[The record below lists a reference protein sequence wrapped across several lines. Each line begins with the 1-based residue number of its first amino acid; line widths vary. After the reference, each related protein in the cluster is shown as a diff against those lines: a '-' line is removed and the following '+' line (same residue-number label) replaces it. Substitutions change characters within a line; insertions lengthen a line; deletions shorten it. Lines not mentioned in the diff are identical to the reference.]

1 MSATSITEEN
11 TPEKIVDNLN
21 SEAKTSEEAIDLNKL
36 ASLKAKSQAKQ
47 QESKMAAK
55 IVAPKERSLQLGV
68 LGSGQAGCIDGKT
81 NIYLSNYGIISIED
95 LFYKQLSSSKI
106 ENVLVQNNN
115 DICVKLDEEIYTVSI
130 DPETGELKKAKVL
143 AVWKNKKT
151 GKNKIKMDNGAS
163 LTCSKTHPSLV
174 FRPSSRRKAFFT
186 SLNANNP
193 LSAGD
198 NLLDTRL
205 TSLDLISEKTFVREI
220 EITSKLAWL
229 IGVFAGD
236 GNSKL
241 NGNII
246 SFYSSDNYLTEK
258 IIEYCNLLPHTSI
271 SVNDKKGCQQV
282 EVFGLQFRLFFDSV
296 FNMGNNSTNNGMGNK
311 TYTIDIPSC
320 ISAGSS
326 EIRTAFLAG
335 LIDSD
340 GTISKDWCEAS
351 VFTTSAKLANKLGCL
366 ISSIGGRSSI
376 NIHKSKR
383 ENEKTGYK
391 VKISGAINFGPN
403 YELLL
408 DNIHSSM
415 KKERLKN
422 HLNNKQK
429 SFTTSSINIKY
440 KDISSWLTKESNLP
454 NCNKFYEKTKINLK
468 NWMRGSRNISVP
480 VFLNMLS
487 NVEKTDQLDYLKV
500 ISPRL
505 TNIKEVS
512 SEKDDDY
519 NFFDLSVE
527 TYENYVAGEHG
538 FVFTHNSRMTEAFYK
553 LGYQACVVN
562 TALQDLK
569 YIDVPDSNK
578 LLLEYGL
585 GGAAKEIEIGKA
597 AAESHRNQI
606 AQLVNDRLTSAQVH
620 LLCISLGGGSG
631 AGSCETLVDLL
642 ADTGKPLVVIA
653 ALPMDTEDAQTKS
666 NALETLAKLAKL
678 TQTKRVSNL
687 IVVDNAKIES
697 IYHNVSQ
704 VDFYGVANKA
714 IVDPID
720 AFNTLSS
727 MPSSTKA
734 LDPMEFSK
742 LFIDG
747 EGLSVY
753 GEFTVDNYQED
764 TAIAEAV
771 INNLSGNLLASGF
784 DLKQSKYVGFMVV
797 ASKEIWAK
805 IPASSINYASSMI
818 NDLCGNPKGVFKGM
832 YVVDS
837 SVDTVKVYSMFSG
850 LGLPNSR
857 VEQLKAETKELQSK
871 VKDKDDSRNLTLNL
885 DTGVNETVSA
895 AQKIKDKIAAKS
907 SSFGKLV
914 TGLVDRRK

>member
-11 TPEKIVDNLN
+11 KPENVVDNISTAEVKA
-21 SEAKTSEEAIDLNKL
+21 SEDTIDTNKL
-36 ASLKAKSQAKQ
+36 AALKAKSQAKQ

-55 IVAPKERSLQLGV
+55 IVAPKERSLQVGV
-68 LGSGQAGCIDGKT
+68 LGSGQAG
-81 NIYLSNYGIISIED
+81 
-95 LFYKQLSSSKI
+95 
-106 ENVLVQNNN
+106 
-115 DICVKLDEEIYTVSI
+115 
-130 DPETGELKKAKVL
+130 
-143 AVWKNKKT
+143 
-151 GKNKIKMDNGAS
+151 
-163 LTCSKTHPSLV
+163 
-174 FRPSSRRKAFFT
+174 SRIA
-186 SLNANNP
+186 
-193 LSAGD
+193 
-198 NLLDTRL
+198 
-205 TSLDLISEKTFVREI
+205 
-220 EITSKLAWL
+220 
-229 IGVFAGD
+229 
-236 GNSKL
+236 
-241 NGNII
+241 
-246 SFYSSDNYLTEK
+246 
-258 IIEYCNLLPHTSI
+258 
-271 SVNDKKGCQQV
+271 
-282 EVFGLQFRLFFDSV
+282 
-296 FNMGNNSTNNGMGNK
+296 
-311 TYTIDIPSC
+311 
-320 ISAGSS
+320 
-326 EIRTAFLAG
+326 
-335 LIDSD
+335 
-340 GTISKDWCEAS
+340 
-351 VFTTSAKLANKLGCL
+351 
-366 ISSIGGRSSI
+366 
-376 NIHKSKR
+376 
-383 ENEKTGYK
+383 
-391 VKISGAINFGPN
+391 
-403 YELLL
+403 
-408 DNIHSSM
+408 
-415 KKERLKN
+415 
-422 HLNNKQK
+422 
-429 SFTTSSINIKY
+429 
-440 KDISSWLTKESNLP
+440 ES
-454 NCNKFYEKTKINLK
+454 
-468 NWMRGSRNISVP
+468 
-480 VFLNMLS
+480 
-487 NVEKTDQLDYLKV
+487 
-500 ISPRL
+500 
-505 TNIKEVS
+505 
-512 SEKDDDY
+512 
-519 NFFDLSVE
+519 
-527 TYENYVAGEHG
+527 
-538 FVFTHNSRMTEAFYK
+538 FYK

-569 YIDVPDSNK
+569 FIDIPDSNK

-597 AAESHRNQI
+597 AAETHRGQI
-606 AQLVNDRLTSAQVH
+606 AQLVNDRLSSAQVH
-620 LLCISLGGGSG
+620 LLCLSLGGGSG

-642 ADTGKPLVVIA
+642 ADMGKPLVVIA
-653 ALPMDTEDAQTKS
+653 ALPMDTEDSQTKS
-666 NALETLAKLAKL
+666 NALETLAKLSKL
-678 TQTKRVSNL
+678 TQSKRVSNL
-687 IVVDNAKIES
+687 IVVDNAKIET

-797 ASKEIWAK
+797 ANKEVWSK

-818 NDLCGNPKGVFKGM
+818 NDLCGTPKGVFKGM

-837 SVDTVKVYSMFSG
+837 AADTVKVYSMFSG

>member
-1 MSATSITEEN
+1 MSAISITEEGK
-11 TPEKIVDNLN
+11 PEKVIDNLPN
-21 SEAKTSEEAIDLNKL
+21 TEVKASEEAVDMNKL
-36 ASLKAKSQAKQ
+36 AALKAKNQAKQ

-55 IVAPKERSLQLGV
+55 IVATKDRSLQLGIV
-68 LGSGQAGCIDGKT
+68 GSGQAG
-81 NIYLSNYGIISIED
+81 
-95 LFYKQLSSSKI
+95 
-106 ENVLVQNNN
+106 
-115 DICVKLDEEIYTVSI
+115 
-130 DPETGELKKAKVL
+130 
-143 AVWKNKKT
+143 
-151 GKNKIKMDNGAS
+151 
-163 LTCSKTHPSLV
+163 
-174 FRPSSRRKAFFT
+174 SRIA
-186 SLNANNP
+186 
-193 LSAGD
+193 
-198 NLLDTRL
+198 
-205 TSLDLISEKTFVREI
+205 
-220 EITSKLAWL
+220 
-229 IGVFAGD
+229 
-236 GNSKL
+236 
-241 NGNII
+241 
-246 SFYSSDNYLTEK
+246 
-258 IIEYCNLLPHTSI
+258 
-271 SVNDKKGCQQV
+271 
-282 EVFGLQFRLFFDSV
+282 
-296 FNMGNNSTNNGMGNK
+296 
-311 TYTIDIPSC
+311 
-320 ISAGSS
+320 
-326 EIRTAFLAG
+326 
-335 LIDSD
+335 
-340 GTISKDWCEAS
+340 
-351 VFTTSAKLANKLGCL
+351 
-366 ISSIGGRSSI
+366 
-376 NIHKSKR
+376 
-383 ENEKTGYK
+383 
-391 VKISGAINFGPN
+391 
-403 YELLL
+403 
-408 DNIHSSM
+408 
-415 KKERLKN
+415 
-422 HLNNKQK
+422 
-429 SFTTSSINIKY
+429 
-440 KDISSWLTKESNLP
+440 
-454 NCNKFYEKTKINLK
+454 
-468 NWMRGSRNISVP
+468 
-480 VFLNMLS
+480 
-487 NVEKTDQLDYLKV
+487 
-500 ISPRL
+500 
-505 TNIKEVS
+505 
-512 SEKDDDY
+512 
-519 NFFDLSVE
+519 
-527 TYENYVAGEHG
+527 
-538 FVFTHNSRMTEAFYK
+538 EAFYK

-569 YIDVPDSNK
+569 YIDIPDSNK

-606 AQLVNDRLTSAQVH
+606 VQLVNDRLSSAQVH

-642 ADTGKPLVVIA
+642 AETGKPLVVIA

-797 ASKEIWAK
+797 ASKEVWAK

-818 NDLCGNPKGVFKGM
+818 NDLCGSPKGVFKGM
-832 YVVDS
+832 YVVES
-837 SVDTVKVYSMFSG
+837 PQDTVKVYSMFSG